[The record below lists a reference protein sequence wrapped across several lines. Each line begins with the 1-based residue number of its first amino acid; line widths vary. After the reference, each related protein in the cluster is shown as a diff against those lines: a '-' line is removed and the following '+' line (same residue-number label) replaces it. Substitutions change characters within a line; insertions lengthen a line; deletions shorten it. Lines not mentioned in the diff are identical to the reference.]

1 MWEIKMKSF
10 VKNYWKHLLLFALA
24 GLVGGFLAGL
34 DLLASYPREI
44 QEQILAQGMSET
56 TLAIVTGIQYAVYGL
71 VLGVIGII
79 LAKKIGLWNDS
90 FSLKAKPLVIT
101 VILLVICGILFVGID
116 YLVFG
121 KLIPPV
127 ADSYLV
133 KPTVATVLG
142 AMILGGVVEEVMLRL
157 FMMSLIAF
165 ILLKLFKNCDEKGR
179 EIILA
184 ISNIAS
190 AMLFAAAHLPTTA
203 ILFGITPVILIR
215 CFLLNGG
222 FGLAF
227 GWLYRKHGI
236 QYAMIAHAGVHLVSK
251 VIWILFI

>member
-1 MWEIKMKSF
+1 MF
-10 VKNYWKHLLLFALA
+10 TLA
-24 GLVGGFLAGL
+24 GLIGGFLAGL
-34 DLLASYPREI
+34 DMLASYPEKI

-56 TLAIVTGIQYAVYGL
+56 TLALVTGIQYAVYGL

-101 VILLVICGILFVGID
+101 VILFVICGILFVGID

-179 EIILA
+179 GIILA

-203 ILFGITPVILIR
+203 IMFGITPVILIR

-236 QYAMIAHAGVHLVSK
+236 QYAMIAHAGIHLISK

>member
-1 MWEIKMKSF
+1 MKNF
-10 VKNYWKHLLLFALA
+10 IKNYWKHLLLFALA

-44 QEQILAQGMSET
+44 QEQILAQCMNET
-56 TLAIVTGIQYAVYGL
+56 MLAIVTGVQYAGYGL

-90 FSLKAKPLVIT
+90 LALKPKSLAIT
-101 VILLVICGILFVGID
+101 VVLFVICGILFIGID
-116 YLVFG
+116 YYVFG
-121 KLIPPV
+121 RLIPPV

-133 KPTVATVLG
+133 KPTAATILG
-142 AMILGGVVEEVMLRL
+142 AIILGGVVEEVMLRL
-157 FMMSLIAF
+157 FMMSLLAF
-165 ILLKLFKNCDEKGR
+165 VLLKIFKNCDERGR
-179 EIILA
+179 EIILVV
-184 ISNIAS
+184 SNVVS

-203 ILFGITPVILIR
+203 MLFGITPVILVR

-222 FGLAF
+222 FGLVF

-236 QYAMIAHAGVHLVSK
+236 QYAMIAHGGIHLVSK
-251 VIWILFI
+251 VIWLIFI